1 MTRNFTLR
9 EAALLHEEK
18 HPHGR
23 ARSDP
28 TCVKHLVLLAEMTRW
43 FGCRN
48 FEWWFSVRMPQ
59 IQKMAVVALR
69 RKHGW
74 SKHPLVCFRFLDMH
88 WECFVIKSAASK
100 KTVMPSPQFV
110 ANIIAWVP
118 IPISVSTGSSADM
131 SSCIHAVPRSLH
143 QAGKETS
150 AILMFKTQVARL
162 WNKTRLS
169 KMPNVFFFMSHE
181 FDWASSCGSR
191 WIPCLEDPLISKA
204 GHDAVRFCYSMPRT
218 FNLRST
224 CCHPLPI
231 YVKWL
236 EYDWILGRNRFCL

>member
-43 FGCRN
+43 FGRRN

-100 KTVMPSPQFV
+100 KLSCQARSSLQTSLRGYPSQSLFPLGVLQTCPAAFMPSQGPCIRQGKKLQRF
-110 ANIIAWVP
+110 WCSKLKWQDCETKP
-118 IPISVSTGSSADM
+118 DSARCQM
-131 SSCIHAVPRSLH
+131 
-143 QAGKETS
+143 
-150 AILMFKTQVARL
+150 
-162 WNKTRLS
+162 
-169 KMPNVFFFMSHE
+169 FFF
-181 FDWASSCGSR
+181 
-191 WIPCLEDPLISKA
+191 
-204 GHDAVRFCYSMPRT
+204 
-218 FNLRST
+218 
-224 CCHPLPI
+224 
-231 YVKWL
+231 
-236 EYDWILGRNRFCL
+236 